1 MTLLKENISKW
12 KDQKLQLVKWK
23 KKKKKKKIIYLLHT
37 IMRCIKNQHSKSQR
51 LGLGLC
57 PG

>member
-1 MTLLKENISKW
+1 M
-12 KDQKLQLVKWK
+12 K
-23 KKKKKKKIIYLLHT
+23 KKNKTKKYIIYLLQT